1 MSNFLYFGHPTSGA
15 VASLLGGPLET
26 ASPGPRP
33 GAGVSTILL
42 TRGGRDLE
50 YVPYHAHAL
59 LVVVCGLW
67 LQKSCGTRHIPPSGL
82 FLVVLRRAHTRQYV
96 GT

>member
-33 GAGVSTILL
+33 GAGVSTIVL
-42 TRGGRDLE
+42 TRGGRDLAD
-50 YVPYHAHAL
+50 VPYHAHAL

-67 LQKSCGTRHIPPSGL
+67 ADGSGL
-82 FLVVLRRAHTRQYV
+82 RFGFRHTHKRFVTVVLL
-96 GT
+96 